1 MRAGARS
8 APPACLVARPSS
20 AASAAADAVPLRLQI
35 NSVGPSRPI
44 GPVAARRP
52 VRAAGTTRPGKQAIG
67 SCLGRQCGTAP
78 DTARHEESIGPHSAG
93 PLSAGPFRARAGRPV
108 WNSIAAGELRGSSTA
123 GRGRQGGG
131 GEAEERKKKT
141 EGIIVTQDIVGLC
154 PHLKMAFLRSRLA

>member
-52 VRAAGTTRPGKQAIG
+52 VRAAGTTRPEKQAIG

-78 DTARHEESIGPHSAG
+78 DTARHEESTGPHSAG
-93 PLSAGPFRARAGRPV
+93 PLSAGPFRARAGLGPGGPFGILYPQVSSGDARDEREML
-108 WNSIAAGELRGSSTA
+108 SGSTSFLFSTA
-123 GRGRQGGG
+123 RRPGN
-131 GEAEERKKKT
+131 KS
-141 EGIIVTQDIVGLC
+141 
-154 PHLKMAFLRSRLA
+154 PHMDFVLNITTWRATTDD